1 MDSASHR
8 AHDRAIGRDIAPT
21 EVPGKEID
29 METLKTYRS
38 DVEIPVL
45 DTTSAFARGVTLTEA
60 FRLWQA
66 HDHGYRGAKRVSAGM
81 NTLASSKA
89 STRVAHQAVAEMRA
103 CA

>member
-1 MDSASHR
+1 
-8 AHDRAIGRDIAPT
+8 
-21 EVPGKEID
+21 

-66 HDHGYRGAKRVSAGM
+66 HDHGYRAAGRVSAGK
-81 NTLASSKA
+81 NLLAVNKA
-89 STRVAHQAVAEMRA
+89 SARVAYQEVAEMRC